1 MHRFKVFSQNAGSFR
16 PQVGLGMH
24 LGSDFVN
31 WEKFLFPS
39 PCGVGDASTRLLD
52 KLNGGIKKFP
62 SP

>member
-39 PCGVGDASTRLLD
+39 P
-52 KLNGGIKKFP
+52 
-62 SP
+62 